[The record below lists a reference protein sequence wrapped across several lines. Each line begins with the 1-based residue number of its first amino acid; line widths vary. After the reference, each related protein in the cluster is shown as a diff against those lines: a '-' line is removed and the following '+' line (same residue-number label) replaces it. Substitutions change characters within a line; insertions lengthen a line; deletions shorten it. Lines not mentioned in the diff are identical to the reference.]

1 MNDIL
6 RRYFK
11 NNFLHTALESASLVI
26 LDMNGLIV
34 DDEELQFKSVNT
46 ALETLSVRISEQ
58 YWIQSCVGKRADEYL
73 RVIMTK
79 HRIRSPYSID
89 ALVEKKNAV
98 YRRLITSC
106 VQTVAR
112 PGITDFIDYVSCHSR
127 LKLALATSALPV
139 EVETILGVK
148 GLGLLDR
155 FTFTATG
162 RDVQKS
168 KPNPEI
174 YEYLARKSGV
184 PPASCLVFEDSST
197 GVTAASNARMK
208 CIVVPNRF
216 TEAQNFSAA
225 LCIIDNMTRNAVFL

>member
-1 MNDIL
+1 MTNIP

-11 NNFLHTALESASLVI
+11 NSFLHTALESASLVI

-34 DDEELQFKSVNT
+34 DDEELQLKSVNT
-46 ALETLSVRISEQ
+46 ALEPLSVRISEQ
-58 YWIQSCVGKRADEYL
+58 YWIQSCVGKRADEYF

-89 ALVEKKNAV
+89 VLVEKKNAV

-106 VQTVAR
+106 VQTVVR
-112 PGITDFIDYVSCHSR
+112 PGITDFIEYVSYHPR

-139 EVETILGVK
+139 EAETILGVK
-148 GLGLLDR
+148 GLGLLNR
-155 FTFTATG
+155 FAFTATG

-174 YEYLARKSGV
+174 YEYLTRKSGV
-184 PPASCLVFEDSST
+184 PATSCLVFEDSKT
-197 GVTAASNARMK
+197 GVTAVSNAGMK

-216 TEAQNFSAA
+216 TEGQDFSAA